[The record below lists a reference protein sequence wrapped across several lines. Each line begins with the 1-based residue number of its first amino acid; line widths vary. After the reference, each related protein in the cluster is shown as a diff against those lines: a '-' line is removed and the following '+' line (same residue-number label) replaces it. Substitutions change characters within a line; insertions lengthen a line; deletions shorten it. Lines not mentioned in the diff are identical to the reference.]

1 MEEVRSFSERRSYTL
16 VSREPRPRCCRLR
29 QQAIQQIGKLVPH
42 CNLPAITRAR
52 RRIEPARSK
61 QSDFD
66 ILWQHPAKGWP
77 YALSKNVRITVL
89 KYSGAF
95 PHEHLVEFV

>member
-1 MEEVRSFSERRSYTL
+1 V

-42 CNLPAITRAR
+42 RNLPAITRAW

-61 QSDFD
+61 QSDFE
-66 ILWQHPAKGWP
+66 ILWQDPAKGRP

-89 KYSGAF
+89 KYACAF
-95 PHEHLVEFV
+95 PQEHRVGDV